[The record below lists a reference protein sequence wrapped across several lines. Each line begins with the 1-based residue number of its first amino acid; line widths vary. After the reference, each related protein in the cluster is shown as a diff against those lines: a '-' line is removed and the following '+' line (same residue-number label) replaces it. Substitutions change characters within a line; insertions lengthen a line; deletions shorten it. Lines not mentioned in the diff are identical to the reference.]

1 MPAVMSNV
9 VVELTSALREIY
21 IRPAHLEEFL
31 RTRLEKRFDDFT
43 SREKPL
49 SVNIAEIVTQAHE
62 QGWLCDLI
70 REAAE
75 HRSNNATLQKLA
87 GLLPELDCGPKPI
100 PAGSQV
106 DRPSLLCGR
115 AVQWQKVSQ
124 SALMHLHQTLLVPGG
139 LGQEPLHFR
148 ERVQVFL
155 TPDPRRAIITV
166 HWKTLPAS
174 LNEMIEALAIALGST
189 IDGVAGALRDRLAR
203 QNVVL
208 LHPRI
213 NEEFD
218 KPHFLDYYT
227 RWMPDTLAPQTGG
240 VVKCI
245 QPLEWAV
252 RERGGGVLRRWF
264 TGNRTRERERALGL
278 IRELK
283 SRQHER
289 MRILDVNELM
299 NLEEKEIDE
308 FLEVSEF
315 PIERQKGLRKE
326 LLEGPEA
333 PAFIFKKIDDE
344 WKELGGTHER
354 T

>member
-1 MPAVMSNV
+1 MATV
-9 VVELTSALREIY
+9 VVELISALKASY

-31 RTRLEKRFDDFT
+31 WTRLDKRFDDFT

-49 SVNIAEIVTQAHE
+49 GVNITEIVRQAHD

-75 HRSNNATLQKLA
+75 HRPKNAALQQL
-87 GLLPELDCGPKPI
+87 LSRLPELDCGAKPV
-100 PAGSQV
+100 PARSQI

-115 AVQWQKVSQ
+115 ALQWQKVSQ
-124 SALMHLHQTLLVPGG
+124 CAPMHLHQTLLVPGG

-155 TPDPRRAIITV
+155 TPDPLRAILTI
-166 HWKTLPAS
+166 HWKTIPAS
-174 LNEMIEALAIALGST
+174 LNEMVEALAIALGST
-189 IDGVAGALRDRLAR
+189 AEGVAGALRDRLAT
-203 QNVVL
+203 QNLVL

-213 NEEFD
+213 NENFE
-218 KPHFLDYYT
+218 KPHFIDYYT
-227 RWMPDTLAPQTGG
+227 RWLPDALASKTGG

-252 RERGGGVLRRWF
+252 RERSGGLLRRFFGGGK
-264 TGNRTRERERALGL
+264 TRERERALGL
-278 IRELK
+278 IRDLK
-283 SRQHER
+283 SLQHER
-289 MRILDVNELM
+289 MRILDVNELL

-315 PIERQKGLRKE
+315 PIETQKFLRKE
-326 LLEGPEA
+326 LLEGPED
-333 PAFIFKKIDDE
+333 PAFIFKRIDDE
-344 WKELGGTHER
+344 WKDLGGTHER